1 MDVLAMYDL
10 HYIDAAS
17 AEAGAY
23 LIAQFVPTPPG
34 VPRNLNAYRR
44 GELPAEAQATI
55 DGLVEAGL
63 AGRIVL
69 EPLRPTEVEALLASL
84 DLPDL
89 YPARLA
95 PALFRHAGGN
105 PFFLLETLRALWEA
119 GEWPGKPSRFP
130 TPPRARE
137 LIAHRLGTLSSAA
150 LRLAQVAAIAG
161 GDLNL

>member
-1 MDVLAMYDL
+1 MDDL

-63 AGRIVL
+63 AVQIVL
-69 EPLRPTEVEALLASL
+69 SWVLLGS
-84 DLPDL
+84 
-89 YPARLA
+89 
-95 PALFRHAGGN
+95 GGN
-105 PFFLLETLRALWEA
+105 CFRGGPQPFAEA
-119 GEWPGKPSRFP
+119 G
-130 TPPRARE
+130 
-137 LIAHRLGTLSSAA
+137 
-150 LRLAQVAAIAG
+150 
-161 GDLNL
+161 